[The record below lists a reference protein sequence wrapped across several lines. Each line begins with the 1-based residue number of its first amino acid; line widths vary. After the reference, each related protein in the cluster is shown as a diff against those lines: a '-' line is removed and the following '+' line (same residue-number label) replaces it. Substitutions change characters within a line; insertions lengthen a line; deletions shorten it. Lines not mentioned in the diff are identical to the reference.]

1 MIEPELENR
10 CLDTFPEWLRTLAT
24 DASEIA
30 QVLTS
35 TAPEP
40 ARRHVAA
47 GLNYLFKS
55 LDLIPDGIEDL
66 GFLDDAFILRV
77 AASFALREWPEG
89 RDAVPIVG
97 RLAADTKLVEEVL
110 GSDYKRLE
118 GYVKSLNKGAAR
130 GRTVDEILGDE
141 GVRDGFVDEVS
152 TFASS
157 YAVPTFARDGKNI
170 VKLQAFLHKK
180 LPA

>member
-24 DASEIA
+24 DAAEIA
-30 QVLTS
+30 PILKAD
-35 TAPEP
+35 APEP

-77 AASFALREWPEG
+77 CASFALASYP
-89 RDAVPIVG
+89 AVGEAPPIVA
-97 RLAADTKLVEEVL
+97 RLAEGTRLIAEVL
-110 GSDYKRLE
+110 GGHYERLVK
-118 GYVKSLNKGAAR
+118 YAKSLEKVTAR
-130 GRTVDEILGDE
+130 GRSVDEIVTDE
-141 GVRDGFVDEVS
+141 LVRDAFIDEVAS
-152 TFASS
+152 FAAS
-157 YAVPTFARDGKNI
+157 YEAPSFSRDGKNI
-170 VKLQAFLHKK
+170 VKLQSFLATK